1 MKYMRDWFPFL
12 LVYILSH
19 VLFILVVQLDLYIH
33 RKSLEMPTIL
43 YGISLSLFLLLLLLG
58 QVYWKRRRFIRQ
70 LGHYVAAGTE
80 LTDSFA
86 IQEPPYHEQRLL
98 LEALT
103 SMRQQYMDSMQKK
116 EAKEQQ
122 QVIFLNQWIHQ
133 MKTPVSVIELLV
145 QKGIADTG
153 DAELLKQ
160 IREENERILQG
171 LDLALQLA
179 RLERFEKDYKIEN
192 LDLREFVRAF
202 INEHKRLFI
211 QHGVYPRLQG
221 AEQESV
227 IQTDRK
233 WLTAALWQIVGNA
246 LKYTSIS
253 GKQQKYIELRI
264 ENKDNKSELHI
275 IDNGIGIP
283 KQDIR
288 RVFEPFF
295 TGVNGRKTREAT
307 GMGLY
312 IAKHACD
319 RLGHRLTIRSEVGT
333 GTTVSFAFTKDEV
346 YYNML
351 SQVTKM

>member
-12 LVYILSH
+12 LTYIVSH
-19 VLFILVVQLDLYIH
+19 LLFILVVQLDLSIH
-33 RKSLEMPTIL
+33 RKSLEVSTIL
-43 YGISLSLFLLLLLLG
+43 YGISLSCFLLLLLLG
-58 QVYWKRRRFIRQ
+58 QVYRKRRRFIKQ
-70 LGHYVAAGTE
+70 LEHYVAAGTE

-86 IQEPPYHEQRLL
+86 IQEPPYHEQRLMFD
-98 LEALT
+98 ALT
-103 SMRQQYMDSMQKK
+103 SMRQQYMDSVQKK

-145 QKGIADTG
+145 QKGLANG
-153 DAELLKQ
+153 NDAELLKQ
-160 IREENERILQG
+160 IRQENERILQG

-179 RLERFEKDYKIEN
+179 RLERFEKDYKIETI
-192 LDLREFVRAF
+192 DLGEFVRVF

-211 QHGVYPRLQG
+211 QYGVYPRLQR
-221 AEQESV
+221 AEQKAV

-233 WLTAALWQIVGNA
+233 WLTAALWQVVGNA

-253 GKQQKYIELRI
+253 GKQEKYIELRI
-264 ENKDNKSELHI
+264 ENKENKVELHI
-275 IDNGIGIP
+275 SDNGIGIP

-295 TGVNGRKTREAT
+295 TGMNGRKTREAT

-312 IAKHACD
+312 IAKYVCD
-319 RLGHRLTIRSEVGT
+319 RLGHRLAVESEVGA
-333 GTTVSFAFTKDEV
+333 GTTVSFAFTKAEA

-351 SQVTKM
+351 S

>member
-12 LVYILSH
+12 LTYIVSH
-19 VLFILVVQLDLYIH
+19 LLFILVVQLDLFIY
-33 RKSLEMPTIL
+33 RKSLEISTIL
-43 YGISLSLFLLLLLLG
+43 YGISLSCFLLVFLLG
-58 QVYWKRRRFIRQ
+58 HVYLKRRRFIRQ
-70 LGHYVAAGTE
+70 LEHYVEAGRE
-80 LTDSFA
+80 LTDSFV

-98 LEALT
+98 LDALT
-103 SMRQQYMDSMQKK
+103 SMRQQFMDSVQKK

-133 MKTPVSVIELLV
+133 MKTPVSVVELLV
-145 QKGIADTG
+145 QKGFANGNDV
-153 DAELLKQ
+153 ELLKQ

-192 LDLREFVRAF
+192 LDLGEFVRAF

-211 QHGVYPRLQG
+211 QHSVYPRLQG
-221 AEQESV
+221 PEAKAV

-233 WLTAALWQIVGNA
+233 WLTAALWQVVGNA

-253 GKQQKYIELRI
+253 SKQQKYIELRI
-264 ENKDNKSELHI
+264 ENKDNKVELYI

-295 TGVNGRKTREAT
+295 TGVNGRRTREAT

-312 IAKHACD
+312 IAKHVCD
-319 RLGHRLTIRSEVGT
+319 RLGHGLAVESEVGT
-333 GTTVSFAFTKDEV
+333 GTTVSFTFTQDEA
-346 YYNML
+346 YYNIL